1 MRRGAP
7 RRMKIM
13 LFSREISMF
22 EFYQPSSL
30 SELLHLLE
38 EGIPDTCLLA
48 GGTDLLVE
56 YRSGARNISRLIRLA
71 HLSELQDLKCEDGR
85 IKLGAALTYRTVE
98 RSSLLREKVPFLVQA
113 AQSIGSPQ
121 VRNLGTIGGNLVT
134 ASPAGDLAPPL
145 LVLEAQLTLKKKSSS
160 REIPLSSFFMGPKR
174 TLLDPQEVVTEIS
187 FALPPENC
195 YQIFY
200 KLGKRN
206 AMAISIA
213 SLAALGQAQ
222 RGFLT
227 GIKIAVGSVAPT
239 PLRLFHTEGL
249 LQGERLT
256 QALLK
261 EANRRAQEEISP
273 IGDIRGSVEYRREMV
288 GVLLERA
295 LSEIA
300 GEVL

>member
-1 MRRGAP
+1 
-7 RRMKIM
+7 
-13 LFSREISMF
+13 MF

-30 SELLHLLE
+30 SELLDLLE
-38 EGIPDTCLLA
+38 EEIPDTCLLA

-56 YRSGARNISRLIRLA
+56 YRSGARDISRLVRLS
-71 HLSELQDLKCEDGR
+71 HLSELQDLQCEDGR
-85 IKLGAALTYRTVE
+85 IKLGAALTHRTVE
-98 RSSLLREKVPFLVQA
+98 KSSLLRERVPFLVQA

-134 ASPAGDLAPPL
+134 ASPAADMAPPL

-160 REIPLSSFFMGPKR
+160 QEIPLSSFFVGPKR
-174 TLLDPQEVVTEIS
+174 TLLNPQEVVTEIS

-195 YQIFY
+195 CQIFY

-213 SLAALGQAQ
+213 SLAALGQAK
-222 RGFLT
+222 RGFLRE
-227 GIKIAVGSVAPT
+227 IKIAVGSVAPT
-239 PLRLFHTEGL
+239 PLRLLHTEEL

-256 QALLK
+256 PALLK
-261 EANRRAQEEISP
+261 EACRTAQEEVSP
-273 IGDIRGSVEYRREMV
+273 ISDIRGSAEYRREMV

>member
-1 MRRGAP
+1 
-7 RRMKIM
+7 
-13 LFSREISMF
+13 MF

-30 SELLHLLE
+30 SELLDLLE

-56 YRSGARNISRLIRLA
+56 YRSGARKIGRLIRLS
-71 HLSELQDLKCEDGR
+71 HLSELQDLQCEDGR
-85 IKLGAALTYRTVE
+85 IKLGAALTHRTVE
-98 RSSLLREKVPFLVQA
+98 RSSLLREMVPFLVQA

-134 ASPAGDLAPPL
+134 ASPAADLAPPL

-160 REIPLSSFFMGPKR
+160 REIPLSSFFGGPKR

-213 SLAALGQAQ
+213 SLAALAQAQ
-222 RGFLT
+222 RGFLRE
-227 GIKIAVGSVAPT
+227 IKIAVGSVAST
-239 PLRLFHTEGL
+239 PLRLLHTEEL

-261 EANRRAQEEISP
+261 EASRRAQEEVSP
-273 IGDIRGSVEYRREMV
+273 ISDIRGSAEYRREMV
-288 GVLLERA
+288 GVLLEKA
-295 LSEIA
+295 LA
-300 GEVL
+300 EVVGNAS

>member
-1 MRRGAP
+1 
-7 RRMKIM
+7 
-13 LFSREISMF
+13 MF

-30 SELLHLLE
+30 SELLDLLE

-56 YRSGARNISRLIRLA
+56 YRSGAGKISRLIHLS

-85 IKLGAALTYRTVE
+85 IKLGAALTH
-98 RSSLLREKVPFLVQA
+98 RSIEKSPLLRGRVPFLAQA
-113 AQSIGSPQ
+113 AQFIGSPQ

-134 ASPAGDLAPPL
+134 ASPAADLAPPL
-145 LVLEAQLTLKKKSSS
+145 LVLEAQLTLRKKNSS
-160 REIPLSSFFMGPKR
+160 REIPLSSFFVGPKR

-187 FALPPENC
+187 FVPPSENC
-195 YQIFY
+195 CQIFY

-213 SLAALGQAQ
+213 SLVALAQAQ
-222 RGFLT
+222 KSFLAE
-227 GIKIAVGSVAPT
+227 IKIAVGSVAPT
-239 PLRLFHTEGL
+239 PLRLLHTEEL

-261 EANRRAQEEISP
+261 EACRRAQEEVSP
-273 IGDIRGSVEYRREMV
+273 ISDIRGSAEYRREMV

-295 LSEIA
+295 LGKIA

>member
-1 MRRGAP
+1 
-7 RRMKIM
+7 
-13 LFSREISMF
+13 MF

-30 SELLHLLE
+30 SELLDLLE

-56 YRSGARNISRLIRLA
+56 YRSGARKISRLIHLS

-85 IKLGAALTYRTVE
+85 IKLGAALTH
-98 RSSLLREKVPFLVQA
+98 RSIEKSPLLRGRVPFLAQA

-121 VRNLGTIGGNLVT
+121 VRNLGTIGGNLIT
-134 ASPAGDLAPPL
+134 ASPAADLAPPL
-145 LVLEAQLTLKKKSSS
+145 LVLEAQLTLRKKNSS
-160 REIPLSSFFMGPKR
+160 REIPLSSFFVGLKR

-187 FALPPENC
+187 FVLPPENC
-195 YQIFY
+195 SQVFY

-213 SLAALGQAQ
+213 SLAALGQAK

-227 GIKIAVGSVAPT
+227 EIRVAVGSVAPT
-239 PLRLFHTEGL
+239 PLRLLHTEEL

-261 EANRRAQEEISP
+261 EACRRAQEEVSP
-273 IGDIRGSVEYRREMV
+273 ISDIRGSAEYRREMV